1 MAYVASFPYLA
12 FRYREGLKERLGY
25 YEKLKESPLWVH
37 AVSVGEVQ
45 AAFPMVKAIQGG
57 GNHEV
62 LLSTITSTGRCMARK
77 LLGDSV
83 RLVYYPW
90 DVPWIVKRTL
100 DRVNPKAYVTV
111 ETELWPNLLY
121 ELKKRGIPAF
131 LANARFS
138 ERSFRK
144 ARRHREFWCSL
155 LDCFE
160 KIMARSEE
168 DMTRFLEIGVSSEKV
183 VVTGDCKIDAL
194 LARRSMVDV
203 EGLRRSLNPE
213 GKRVLLAGSTHE
225 GEDSVVLEA
234 FSRLKDKVRDVRLIL
249 APRHPHRAQKL
260 WEEAKKV
267 GRAVLLSKKEP
278 DWEIMVVDQ
287 VGVLFDL
294 YGIADAAF
302 IGGSLVPK
310 GGQNILEP
318 ASWGVPI
325 QHGPFMDDFGKVSRE
340 LIKLGCAKVVK
351 TAAELYYEWEAVSNE
366 GAAGE
371 IRCPQGKSY
380 VEGLG
385 GAALRNWEIINKS
398 MQG

>member
-1 MAYVASFPYLA
+1 
-12 FRYREGLKERLGY
+12 
-25 YEKLKESPLWVH
+25 
-37 AVSVGEVQ
+37 
-45 AAFPMVKAIQGG
+45 
-57 GNHEV
+57 
-62 LLSTITSTGRCMARK
+62 MARK
-77 LLGDSV
+77 LLGDSA

-90 DVPWIVKRTL
+90 DVPWIVKRAL
-100 DRVNPKAYVTV
+100 DRVNPKVYVAV

-121 ELKKRGIPAF
+121 ELKKRKIPAF

-138 ERSFRK
+138 ERSFIK
-144 ARRHREFWCSL
+144 ACRHKRFWCSL
-155 LDCFE
+155 LECFE
-160 KIMARSEE
+160 KIMARSQE
-168 DMTRFLEIGVSSEKV
+168 DMERFLEIGVPSDKV

-203 EGLRRSLNPE
+203 EGLRKCLNPE

-225 GEDSVVLEA
+225 GEDHVVLEA
-234 FSRLKDKVRDVRLIL
+234 FSRLKDKCHDVRLIL
-249 APRHPHRAQKL
+249 VPRHPHRAQKL
-260 WEEAKKV
+260 WEEAQKV
-267 GRAVLLSKKEP
+267 GRTVLLSQKEP

-325 QHGPFMDDFGKVSRE
+325 QHGPFMDDFNEISKE
-340 LIKLGCAKVVK
+340 LIRRGCARVVQ
-351 TAAELYYEWEAVSNE
+351 TAAELYYEWEAVLSE
-366 GAAGE
+366 GVAGK
-371 IRCPQGKSY
+371 IRCPQGRSY

-385 GAALRNWEIINKS
+385 GAALKNWEIINKS
-398 MQG
+398 IQE

>member
-1 MAYVASFPYLA
+1 
-12 FRYREGLKERLGY
+12 
-25 YEKLKESPLWVH
+25 
-37 AVSVGEVQ
+37 
-45 AAFPMVKAIQGG
+45 
-57 GNHEV
+57 
-62 LLSTITSTGRCMARK
+62 
-77 LLGDSV
+77 
-83 RLVYYPW
+83 
-90 DVPWIVKRTL
+90 
-100 DRVNPKAYVTV
+100 
-111 ETELWPNLLY
+111 
-121 ELKKRGIPAF
+121 
-131 LANARFS
+131 
-138 ERSFRK
+138 
-144 ARRHREFWCSL
+144 
-155 LDCFE
+155 
-160 KIMARSEE
+160 
-168 DMTRFLEIGVSSEKV
+168 MTRFLEIGVSSEKV

-351 TAAELYYEWEAVSNE
+351 TAAEPDQEREAVTNE